1 MAKSTKKE
9 TITFNGKEIP
19 LTKKGLPSLVHLSKA
34 EKAVVKQYALV
45 KENTKQEILL
55 KDLSEML
62 NKLKIK

>member
-1 MAKSTKKE
+1 MTKSIK

-55 KDLSEML
+55 KDLSELL
-62 NKLKIK
+62 NKLK